1 MTGPGVRAAAP
12 PFAPEYAKLPQRIRL
27 LGLPPTGK
35 ETFHKH
41 ALLRIY
47 QDGLLVPV
55 PKNVGVDERRE
66 VISAIHTHDATG
78 VLHFESDKAFR
89 AHLGDVFQIWG
100 VTLGPGQLGTLKD
113 GDGRTLRVYANG
125 KRIADPAA
133 YVVRKDDVIVIRFDD
148 GSQNVPLNPDTT
160 ALKDAN
166 AGKGLCGSAQK
177 GKKAK
182 SCALMKRGRS
192 IRGVS
197 PVRWLWRVPHRWF
210 IAVALAIPLGCAID
224 TQLELTQAQQWLLA
238 IPVWLVVLG
247 VLPELPRTRR

>member
-1 MTGPGVRAAAP
+1 MSRPHHARALPALPLVLVLAALGALGLGACGSDDPTTAAVPAGTVVTGPGVRAAAP

-35 ETFHKH
+35 ETFHRH

-55 PKNVGVDERRE
+55 PKNVGVDEQRE

-78 VLHFESDKAFR
+78 VLHFESDTPFR
-89 AHLGDVFQIWG
+89 STLGDVFRIWG

-125 KRIADPAA
+125 RRIADPAA
-133 YVVRKDDVIVIRFDD
+133 HVMRRNDVIVIRYDD

-166 AGKGLCGSAQK
+166 AGKGLCGSAQQGEK
-177 GKKAK
+177 PK
-182 SCALMKRGRS
+182 SCTLMKRE
-192 IRGVS
+192 
-197 PVRWLWRVPHRWF
+197 
-210 IAVALAIPLGCAID
+210 
-224 TQLELTQAQQWLLA
+224 T
-238 IPVWLVVLG
+238 
-247 VLPELPRTRR
+247 